1 MSLRILLAEDDPSNQ
16 FPIMK
21 FLEKAG
27 HDAVLAENGIQALET
42 LARRDFDL
50 ILMDIQMP
58 VMDGVRTAQA
68 IRESEDLGRKRDIPI
83 IALTAYAMAGDRE
96 KFLAMGMNGYLAK
109 PVDMQ
114 DLVRIIDEVFRESS
128 REARD

>member
-1 MSLRILLAEDDPSNQ
+1 
-16 FPIMK
+16 MK

-27 HDAVLAENGIQALET
+27 HEATLAENGMQALEI
-42 LARRDFDL
+42 LAGNDFDL

-58 VMDGVRTAQA
+58 VMDGLRAARA
-68 IRESEDLGRKRDIPI
+68 IRESEDLGRKCDIPI

-96 KFLAMGMNGYLAK
+96 KFLAMGMNGYVAK

-114 DLVRIIDEVFRESS
+114 ELVRVIDEVFRASS